1 MPPGKRYRIP
11 AEKHRI
17 EIVVV
22 NSRFITTIGYVDSV
36 DEAKTFLNALRAEM
50 PDASHHVHAYRVG
63 YGNSVIESMSDD
75 GEPSGTAGPPVLAV
89 LRGSDIGDIIIVV
102 TRYFGGTKLGTGGL
116 VRAYGDA
123 AREGL
128 KTLQTE
134 EKIEK
139 KLLGIETNYSLYEQ
153 IKRMIVYHNG
163 VIDDETF
170 AGEVTILAIFP
181 VDNIEAFTSD
191 LIELSA
197 GRIEPII
204 LGDA

>member
-1 MPPGKRYRIP
+1 MPHGKRYLIP

-22 NSRFITTIGYVDSV
+22 NSRFITTIDRVNSV
-36 DEAKTFLNALRAEM
+36 AEAKAFLSAIRIEM
-50 PDASHHVHAYRVG
+50 PDASHHVHAYRIG
-63 YGNSVIESMSDD
+63 YGNSVIESVSDD

-128 KTLQTE
+128 KTLKTA

-139 KLLGIETNYSLYEQ
+139 KLLGIETTYSLYEQ
-153 IKRMIVYHNG
+153 IKRLIAHHNG
-163 VIDDETF
+163 VIDDEDF
-170 AGEVTILAIFP
+170 AGEVTLMAIFP
-181 VDNIEAFTSD
+181 VDDIEAFTAD
-191 LIELSA
+191 LTELSA
-197 GRIEPII
+197 GRITPII
-204 LGDA
+204 LDDA

>member
-1 MPPGKRYRIP
+1 MPAGKRYHIP
-11 AEKHRI
+11 AGRHRI
-17 EIVVV
+17 ETVVV
-22 NSRFITTIGYVDSV
+22 NSRFITTIEHVNTV
-36 DEAKTFLNALRAEM
+36 DEAKTFLNAIRAEM

-128 KTLQTE
+128 RTLSTE

-139 KLLGIETNYSLYEQ
+139 KLLGIESTYSLYEQ
-153 IKRMIVYHNG
+153 IKRLIVHHNG
-163 VIDDETF
+163 IIDEEDF
-170 AGEVTILAIFP
+170 AGEVTIMAIFP
-181 VDNIEAFTSD
+181 FDDIEAFTTD
-191 LIELSA
+191 LTELSA
-197 GRIEPII
+197 GRITPII